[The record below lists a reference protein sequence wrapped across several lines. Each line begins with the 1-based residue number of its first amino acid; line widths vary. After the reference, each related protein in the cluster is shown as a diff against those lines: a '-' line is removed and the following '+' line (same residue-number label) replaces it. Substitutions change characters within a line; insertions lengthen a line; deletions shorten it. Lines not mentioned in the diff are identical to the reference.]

1 MAKTARILLID
12 DHALLRE
19 GLRRIIQD
27 EAGLVVVAEAGSAGE
42 GLKLAL
48 AHQPD
53 LVVLDLSLPDQSGL
67 DLLPRLR
74 QELPRVRLLVVSMH
88 RRTESIVAAFEA
100 GATGYV
106 TKESVPENLIEGIR
120 NVLAGESYLDT
131 SVSKE
136 VLSRLL
142 EGKRDEKVIGNGN
155 GHLTPRE
162 QEVVRLIAEGLPVK
176 GIAERLGVSPKTV
189 ESHRSNVMR
198 KLGLETTVDIV
209 RCAAR
214 LHLIDLDT
222 WKT

>member
-1 MAKTARILLID
+1 MAKTVRILLID
-12 DHALLRE
+12 DHPLLRE

-27 EAGLVVVAEAGSAGE
+27 EEDLVIVAEAGSAGE

-53 LVVLDLSLPDQSGL
+53 LVILDLSLPDQSGL

-74 QELPRVRLLVVSMH
+74 QELSRVHLLVVSMH
-88 RRTESIVAAFEA
+88 RRTENIMAAFEA

-106 TKESVPENLIEGIR
+106 TKESAPANLIKGIR
-120 NVLAGESYLDT
+120 NVLAGESYLDA

-142 EGKRDEKVIGNGN
+142 EGKRDEKVLGNGN
-155 GHLTPRE
+155 VRLTPRE
-162 QEVVRLIAEGLPVK
+162 QEVMRLIAEGLPVK

-209 RCAAR
+209 R
-214 LHLIDLDT
+214 
-222 WKT
+222 